1 MNLSGKTAKEQDSQ
15 KLLSRDKATGNGFP
29 NFSSFDQ
36 LDFSS
41 DKFCVAGGVPF
52 EIPSLPSS
60 PISGE
65 DNNVHMAGGMPFEIP
80 PLPDF
85 SSLDVPLG
93 DLELPGNS
101 NIVPLS
107 VTMDDS
113 ESTQT
118 FQGVSNSSILV
129 SEPVQGPQSSV
140 VGHTWSSAAV
150 SLPPHSADEF
160 GGFSVFTTATSQF
173 GGGLLPPELDKDFTF
188 GNFSSGETGSGGG
201 LGKVLATTSASI
213 GTALTE
219 SATNGL
225 RTSTMPSDSGNEVG
239 NSSANTWAVSMPSEP
254 FTSKFLDLKAEGSCE
269 FGGFAP
275 VVDSSVGLKDDG
287 RHENCSNPVGDESLQ
302 DSKPDDF
309 SAFGAFT
316 GGSVEAVSSSDVPAR
331 IPEDSLASKATNSA
345 SAIATARIVD
355 SGDFGN
361 FSGSLVATGSGVGN
375 FADLSGITAGTK
387 EREGDDD
394 FGNFGSFS
402 GISATTNR
410 NNDFGNYGK
419 FSDNTGAAS
428 AAAAASTKASS
439 TSDEFGNFGSFSG
452 PSTTGTRDGDVDDEF
467 GGFGG
472 FSGTATTGTIEK
484 TEFGDF
490 GTFVG
495 TGSTSAEGRTA
506 KNDFGDFGGFSNS
519 LGSGKAV
526 ASDDFGDF
534 EGVSNSSAAA
544 KSTASETTAFGA
556 FSGLAKTDAKVD
568 EGFGE
573 FGSFSSVSTAPSG
586 PSTVTSSNSFG
597 TSQSSEVSSGRK
609 DGNV

>member
-1 MNLSGKTAKEQDSQ
+1 MEQDSQ
-15 KLLSRDKATGNGFP
+15 KLLSRDKVTGNGFP

-41 DKFCVAGGVPF
+41 DKFCVAGGFPF

-65 DNNVHMAGGMPFEIP
+65 DNNNVHMAGGMPIEIP

-93 DLELPGNS
+93 DLELPGDS
-101 NIVPLS
+101 NVVPLS
-107 VTMDDS
+107 LTMDDS

-129 SEPVQGPQSSV
+129 SEPVQGSQSSV

-150 SLPPHSADEF
+150 SLPPHTADEF
-160 GGFSVFTTATSQF
+160 GRFSVFTTATSEF

-188 GNFSSGETGSGGG
+188 GNFSSGETGSGDG

-213 GTALTE
+213 GTTLTE

-254 FTSKFLDLKAEGSCE
+254 FTSKFLDLKAEGSSE

-287 RHENCSNPVGDESLQ
+287 RHENCSNPAGDESLQ
-302 DSKPDDF
+302 DSKSDDF

-331 IPEDSLASKATNSA
+331 IPEDSLASKASNST
-345 SAIATARIVD
+345 SAIATARIAG

-361 FSGSLVATGSGVGN
+361 FSGSLVATGLGVGN

-387 EREGDDD
+387 ESEGDDD

-402 GISATTNR
+402 SISATTNR
-410 NNDFGNYGK
+410 NNDFGNFGK

-428 AAAAASTKASS
+428 AAATKASS

-506 KNDFGDFGGFSNS
+506 KNNFGDFGGFSNS

-544 KSTASETTAFGA
+544 KSTASETTTFGA